1 MARILP
7 PPQFPVAPKEY
18 DQEYLASV
26 VRTFSVFLQQFLS
39 PGEGRNTNLTL
50 TTLQQD
56 GFGLE
61 TGALFQRDGFVK
73 IVTIDHSDVRGLSAT
88 GGVGSVTVTIE

>member
-50 TTLQQD
+50 TALQP
-56 GFGLE
+56 
-61 TGALFQRDGFVK
+61 R
-73 IVTIDHSDVRGLSAT
+73 S
-88 GGVGSVTVTIE
+88 

>member
-18 DQEYLASV
+18 DQQYLATV

-50 TTLQQD
+50 TALQEND
-56 GFGLE
+56 FNLE
-61 TGALFQRDGFVK
+61 TGALFQQDGFVK
-73 IVTIDHSDVRGLSAT
+73 IVTANRPHPSGLSAT
-88 GGVGSVTVTIE
+88 ASTGSVTVTV